1 MRRLLNL
8 KFCVPFVLLGSLF
21 VEGFHNNKPFA
32 NLSSSANLKE
42 AFWVDSMFN
51 AMTDAERFG
60 QLFVVRGHL
69 DMDSAYEQQVENLIR
84 QYKPGGICYF
94 NPTGQ
99 GTPEKQAILTNRYQ
113 AASPQLPLMVSMD
126 LEWGLGMRLRGTT
139 ISFPK
144 QIMLGAIDDNRLLYE
159 MGVEVG
165 RQCRRL
171 GVHVNFAPDA
181 DINNNPANP
190 VINERSFGEDR
201 YNVTAK
207 AYQYMAGLQDGGVLA
222 CAKHFPGHG
231 DTDVDSHLDLP
242 ILKQSTARL
251 DSLELYPFKML
262 AQNGIASFMVAHL
275 SVPALDPRANWPTSL
290 SRPVITDLLR
300 KKFGFQGLIFTD
312 AMEMKGVTKNF
323 SAGQADVEA
332 FKAGN
337 DVDLL
342 PENLGAAMTALQTA
356 VDSGTIDKK
365 QLYESCKRVLRSK
378 YRLGIITPQRVEL
391 ANLRNDLNPPQAL
404 VLKRKLIAESLTL
417 VRDEPGIVGFRD
429 LDKYRFASL
438 ALGDTNRT
446 VFQTYCG
453 YYAPVRHF
461 NAGKDLDSLT
471 QTRLLDSLKQFNVVL
486 VSIHSTRAK
495 ASDNFGITASQ

>member
-1 MRRLLNL
+1 M
-8 KFCVPFVLLGSLF
+8 PTT
-21 VEGFHNNKPFA
+21 
-32 NLSSSANLKE
+32 E
-42 AFWVDSMFN
+42 AGADRYPHVM
-51 AMTDAERFG
+51 A
-60 QLFVVRGHL
+60 LVR
-69 DMDSAYEQQVENLIR
+69 EQ
-84 QYKPGGICYF
+84 PW
-94 NPTGQ
+94 
-99 GTPEKQAILTNRYQ
+99 AIL
-113 AASPQLPLMVSMD
+113 
-126 LEWGLGMRLRGTT
+126 
-139 ISFPK
+139 
-144 QIMLGAIDDNRLLYE
+144 
-159 MGVEVG
+159 
-165 RQCRRL
+165 
-171 GVHVNFAPDA
+171 
-181 DINNNPANP
+181 PA
-190 VINERSFGEDR
+190 
-201 YNVTAK
+201 K
-207 AYQYMAGLQDGGVLA
+207 LA
-222 CAKHFPGHG
+222 
-231 DTDVDSHLDLP
+231 
-242 ILKQSTARL
+242 
-251 DSLELYPFKML
+251 
-262 AQNGIASFMVAHL
+262 
-275 SVPALDPRANWPTSL
+275 
-290 SRPVITDLLR
+290 VITDLLR
-300 KKFGFQGLIFTD
+300 NKFGFQGLIFTD

-417 VRDEPGIVGFRD
+417 VRDEPGIVGFHD

-495 ASDNFGITASQ
+495 ASDNFGITASQLAFLHRLDSTTTVALTMFGNPYSMRFFDDFPIVLDAYTEDPMVQETAAMALFGASDLKGILPVTASILYRQ